1 MKCAVVVFPGSNF
14 EDYYNVCKDVMGQQ
28 TECVFHKDNFS
39 SNDFDLIVLPGGS
52 TYGDYLRAGAIAAR
66 SSVMKSVTSAANAGK
81 IVMGIGNGFQIL
93 LESKL
98 LPGAMMRNKDLKFHC
113 HDVFLRVENES
124 TPFTGL
130 YKKSEIVKMPIAHGE
145 GCYFVDDRTLR
156 QMKAKNQLVFT
167 YCDIMGNVSDKANP
181 NGSVGN
187 IAGIISENG
196 NILGMMPHPERCSE
210 EILGNTDGKQVFKS
224 ILHYI
229 EGGISC
235 GR

>member
-1 MKCAVVVFPGSNF
+1 
-14 EDYYNVCKDVMGQQ
+14 MGI
-28 TECVFHKDNFS
+28 S
-39 SNDFDLIVLPGGS
+39 SEQ
-52 TYGDYLRAGAIAAR
+52 AIAAH
-66 SSVMKSVTSAANAGK
+66 SCVMKSVKVLQVRKNNT
-81 IVMGIGNGFQIL
+81 GNWERLQIL

-98 LPGAMMRNKDLKFHC
+98 LPGAMIRNKDLKFHC
-113 HDVFLRVENES
+113 HDVFLRIENEV

-181 NGSVGN
+181 NGSIGN
-187 IAGIISENG
+187 IAGIIGENG

-210 EILGNTDGKQVFKS
+210 EILGNTDGMPVFNS
-224 ILHYI
+224 FLHYV
-229 EGGISC
+229 EGGINC